1 MNQRR
6 KFKELFT
13 EEMKQNDNII
23 LLVGDVGYKIFDHL
37 REEFPSRVIN
47 AGASEQLM
55 IGMAAGLAMDGKIP
69 VCYSITPFV
78 LYRPFEFIRNYL
90 NHESIPVKLVGSGRD
105 EDYGVC
111 GFSHYACED
120 LEVMKIFSEIEVHY
134 PQSFEDIDIKKI
146 LYSNTPSYIN
156 LKR

>member
-55 IGMAAGLAMDGKIP
+55 IGMAAGLAMAGKIP

-134 PQSFEDIDIKKI
+134 PQSFEDIDIKKF